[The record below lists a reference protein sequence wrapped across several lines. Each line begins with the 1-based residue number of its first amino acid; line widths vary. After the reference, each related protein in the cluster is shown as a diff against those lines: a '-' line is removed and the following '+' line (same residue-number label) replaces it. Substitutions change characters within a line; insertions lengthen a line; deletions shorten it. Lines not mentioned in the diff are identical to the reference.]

1 MKQNYGLRY
10 IGLAIINGLFVVGS
24 LGCLPGST
32 SNVKSTPEVNKEA
45 VSTSAAQTQN
55 PKEAVVVSAG
65 SVQLASSIPYAE
77 NANVNGNVKDKC
89 QLDTKLA
96 SFIKTNETSVVLTD
110 EPLSEKSSGK
120 ILLLEITNVQ
130 ATGGGAWSGPKSVSV
145 AGKLFDNGIQVGD
158 FTGSRYTTG
167 GAFGGFKGTCALVG
181 RCVKSLGKDI
191 GQWLKNPAPGSSL
204 GNG

>member
-1 MKQNYGLRY
+1 MKQKYSLRY
-10 IGLAIINGLFVVGS
+10 VGLAVISGLFVVGS

-32 SNVKSTPEVNKEA
+32 SNVKSTPEAKQA
-45 VSTSAAQTQN
+45 ASSTST
-55 PKEAVVVSAG
+55 AG
-65 SVQLASSIPYAE
+65 SVQLASSIPYAG
-77 NANVNGNVKDKC
+77 NANISGKVKDECK
-89 QLDTKLA
+89 LDTQLA
-96 SFIKTNETSVVLTD
+96 SFIKSNEASVVLTD
-110 EPLSEKSSGK
+110 ESLSEKSSGK
-120 ILLLEITNVQ
+120 VLLLEITNVQ

-145 AGKLFDNGIQVGD
+145 AGKLFDNGKQVGD
-158 FTGSRYTTG
+158 FTASRYTTG